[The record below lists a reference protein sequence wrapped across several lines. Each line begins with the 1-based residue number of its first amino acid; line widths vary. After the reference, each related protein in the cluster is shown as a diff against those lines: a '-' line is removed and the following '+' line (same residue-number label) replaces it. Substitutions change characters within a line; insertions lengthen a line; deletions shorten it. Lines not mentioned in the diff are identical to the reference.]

1 MILDTLIFLTV
12 IAFCVVTGAMFG
24 ARWAR
29 TEQHLN
35 TFLRGELIN
44 HEADTD
50 HDGEPARL
58 ATQ

>member
-1 MILDTLIFLTV
+1 MTLDTLIFLAV
-12 IAFCVVTGAMFG
+12 IAFCVTTGAMFG

-29 TEQHLN
+29 TEQFIA
-35 TFLRGELIN
+35 TGLRDELVCI
-44 HEADTD
+44 EADTN